1 MKRIVLLVGL
11 VLFVLVAHAT
21 DGTNALWY
29 LADGLRRTTNGAPPP
44 IALTASLKA
53 HAGKY
58 FLAFH
63 LVNISKQP
71 LRLYPYEFP
80 WGNPHSL
87 RLAAITTDGVR
98 LPNIYPIADPPVE
111 AEVVVPPGGSR
122 EGDYDLSWCLEYD
135 KAPKDKDL
143 LVLWVYRVPEGHG
156 SRQPVCSGVVVI
168 PQQK

>member
-1 MKRIVLLVGL
+1 M
-11 VLFVLVAHAT
+11 LFVLVARAS

-29 LADGLRRTTNGAPPP
+29 FADGLRRTANNTPPP
-44 IALTASLKA
+44 IALTASLKTR
-53 HAGKY
+53 AGKY

-98 LPNIYPIADPPVE
+98 LPNMYPIADPLVE
-111 AEVVVPPGGSR
+111 AKVVVPPGGSR
-122 EGDYDLSWCLEYD
+122 DGEYDFSWCVEYD
-135 KAPKDKDL
+135 KAPNDKDL
-143 LVLWVYRVPEGHG
+143 LVLWQYRVPQGRG
-156 SRQPVCSGVVVI
+156 SQQPVCSGVVVI
-168 PQQK
+168 PQHK